1 MTSARFCLFRR
12 GLNVL
17 QNGSEQLFYTTQ
29 YLLCPA
35 RKLWYTWCLSVK
47 GIRTPHYTELL
58 IELPGSGYILT
69 HPQNLHERMLR
80 RLHTMLWW
88 IISYISHGLAKVRH
102 TKFWVCM
109 KHTGR
114 DKEISYVVFFSFND
128 IELLILCHS
137 WFKLHYLIMNLCLE
151 FVTNPLVRCHLNLL
165 LRLLYSLLRRFMLLF
180 FVRHRCQWLISLWY
194 SDGEA
199 K

>member
-1 MTSARFCLFRR
+1 MPYIQSNLD
-12 GLNVL
+12 
-17 QNGSEQLFYTTQ
+17 
-29 YLLCPA
+29 CPA
-35 RKLWYTWCLSVK
+35 VMKKWQIFLAMHAKFGTIYIISDFLQAIGCNISV
-47 GIRTPHYTELL
+47 
-58 IELPGSGYILT
+58 SGYILT

-109 KHTGR
+109 KHTGT

-180 FVRHRCQWLISLWY
+180 SVRHRCQWLISLWY